1 MMHSSAHEGHAESR
15 HASYKRMKSLFYPLF
30 ILIWPFA
37 ASVILNHTLRDGR
50 FPSHAHANTEGN
62 VALESIEFQ
71 DMILLKLDE
80 MQIELKDAIMYSFDL
95 NKKVIHLEQTLAQY
109 KSSMNDIVESK
120 VAAYLEA
127 QRFPFPSTLSLETL
141 DEQGDTK
148 ISRDTLSNITS
159 PLKRRRESK
168 ATVQDEVSMP
178 TSLKNRSL
186 QQVNAQPD
194 QTNEEFVVTIP
205 DTSPKKI
212 MDICKTGT
220 ILSPINRKNSFQFDE
235 KIRDILT
242 IASSI
247 SSPDDL
253 LHVETPQYKAT
264 CWLIFQQVD
273 EIIVDASLI
282 QTYIIIVF
290 FFSTDLLR
298 EDSPIGLTE
307 ALPDRVCLQSSIQCN
322 NESHIIGLDFGKCM
336 HIPLSFHLF
345 ACGFCKLTYQ
355 SS

>member
-15 HASYKRMKSLFYPLF
+15 HVSCKRMKSLFYPLF

-37 ASVILNHTLRDGR
+37 ASVILNHTLREDR
-50 FPSHAHANTEGN
+50 FPSHAHANTQGN

-95 NKKVIHLEQTLAQY
+95 NKKVIHLEHTLAQY

-120 VAAYLEA
+120 VAAYLED
-127 QRFPFPSTLSLETL
+127 QRFPFPSTLSLKTL

-159 PLKRRRESK
+159 LKRHRESK

-186 QQVNAQPD
+186 QKDNAQTPQVPQD
-194 QTNEEFVVTIP
+194 FCE
-205 DTSPKKI
+205 S
-212 MDICKTGT
+212 GT

-235 KIRDILT
+235 KVSNILT
-242 IASSI
+242 IVNSI

-282 QTYIIIVF
+282 QTYVMLVF

-298 EDSPIGLTE
+298 EDSAKGLTE

-322 NESHIIGLDFGKCM
+322 NESHVIGLDFGKCM
-336 HIPLSFHLF
+336 HIPLSFHLS